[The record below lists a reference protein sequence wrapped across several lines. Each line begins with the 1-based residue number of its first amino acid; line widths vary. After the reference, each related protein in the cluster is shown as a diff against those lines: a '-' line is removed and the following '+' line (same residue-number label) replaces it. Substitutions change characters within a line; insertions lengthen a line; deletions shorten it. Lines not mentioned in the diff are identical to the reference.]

1 MEPIDAVETIEVIA
15 SAVPAGTAEGVAGA
29 IEGLVARQLFPAGL
43 RLPTVRQLAR
53 RLEVSP
59 TTVAAAW
66 RKLAEGG
73 LIETKGRA
81 GSFVLGAAAPRRRTW
96 LSGQPGRYRLDL
108 STGTPDP
115 SLLPDLTRVMA
126 EMGPGSPETRS
137 YLGPVVL
144 PELEEAIRSRLAF
157 QPETLTVVDGAID
170 AMDRVMAQVIRRGAS
185 VIVEDPC
192 FPPIAELVE
201 EHGGRLVP
209 VSLDGEGLDPDEL
222 EVAGDTHPAVLVFQP
237 RANNPAGVSVSP
249 ARLHRISAFV
259 TRHRDLFVIEDDSAG
274 DIACAPETTLSADHP
289 GRVAH
294 IRSYSKSHGPDLRM
308 AALAGPSAVIDSVV
322 ERRRLGPVWTPRV
335 LQRVLCHMLTDAH
348 VVDQVSTARAEY
360 SRRRRMLIELLAA
373 GGVAVGGGDGIN
385 LWIPVAD
392 ERDALV
398 ALASV
403 GIGVAPGSP
412 FQLRPGSPP
421 HIRVTVGLEVE
432 AWDEV
437 AAHIAAAATGSFST
451 ARSMV

>member
-1 MEPIDAVETIEVIA
+1 VEPTDAAESIGLIA
-15 SAVPAGTAEGVAGA
+15 AGSAAGTAESITAA
-29 IEGLVARQLFPAGL
+29 IEGLVARGAFAPGF

-59 TTVAAAW
+59 TTIAAAW
-66 RKLAEGG
+66 QKLSEGG
-73 LIETKGRA
+73 VIETRGRA
-81 GSFVLGAAAPRRRTW
+81 GSFVVESATPRRRAW

-115 SLLPDLTRVMA
+115 TLLPDLATVIAR
-126 EMGPGSPETRS
+126 MGAGSPEARS

-144 PELEEAIRSRLAF
+144 PELEETIRADLGF
-157 QPETLTVVDGAID
+157 QPEALTIVDGAID
-170 AMDRVMAQVIRRGAS
+170 ALDRVMAQVVRRGSS

-209 VSLDGEGLDPDEL
+209 VSLDGDGMSPAGLDA
-222 EVAGDTHPAVLVFQP
+222 VGNTHPAVLVFQP

-249 ARLHRISAFV
+249 ARLERLSEFV
-259 TRHRDLFVIEDDSAG
+259 ARHPNLFVIEDDSAG
-274 DIACAPETTLSADHP
+274 DIACAPELTLSTAHP
-289 GRVAH
+289 TRVAH

-308 AALAGPSAVIDSVV
+308 AALVGPSTVIDAVV

-335 LQRVLCHMLTDAH
+335 LQRVLHHMLTDAD
-348 VVDQVSTARAEY
+348 VIEQVRTARAEY
-360 SRRRRMLIELLAA
+360 SRRRALLIDLL
-373 GGVAVGGGDGIN
+373 GERGLAVGGGDGIN

-412 FQLRPGSPP
+412 FQRSPGSPP
-421 HIRVTVGLEVE
+421 HIRVTVGVKVE
-432 AWDEV
+432 AWDDV
-437 AAHIAAAATGSFST
+437 ADHIAAAATGSFTT
-451 ARSMV
+451 ARSLV